1 MGKPH
6 HHVFNLIKSI
16 RYGRRYALI
25 IEIIVL
31 LCKLTFNHF
40 INLNFYIILIVFF
53 FVINF
58 FKFGKKKKEIYV
70 YNINVNDLQSWI
82 NSQELSKFEDLM
94 LDVKSTIDNIK
105 SAVTNINDN
114 AKKLLDLDIG
124 ELGLPKNILTNILN
138 SKIRFSKRLVKI
150 TDISIPQA
158 DKFLDTITIKKTV
171 VTILSQIDEAAVT
184 HGKLLFR
191 FIPDKSKLLF
201 ESLKKLRLDLDILE
215 KLIQP
220 NILISDSFQ
229 IVKNYITN
237 LDYNI
242 NNLKN
247 EQSTLSE
254 KDQNLKLMNQNLASA
269 TKSFEEISLDKTFLQ
284 NRNVNQLISVTK
296 SEINEINNQSLQIFT
311 KFTRPISKYS
321 YTFGHSQPAK
331 QLLDSYM
338 AHPVNA
344 IKNDVDS
351 LIITEL
357 SKLSGAI
364 QSGKIDTKNNT
375 RIIELIEIFISD
387 LPKIRPKIQT
397 LESKLDVQS
406 KQFDQSIENSYIK
419 LKNSVETEKNKVVEV
434 QNSVNHITN
443 KIDTRKLEIKKQI
456 KLIETQLLEKL
467 EYQTSII
474 FEEK

>member
-1 MGKPH
+1 M
-6 HHVFNLIKSI
+6 
-16 RYGRRYALI
+16 
-25 IEIIVL
+25 
-31 LCKLTFNHF
+31 
-40 INLNFYIILIVFF
+40 
-53 FVINF
+53 INF
-58 FKFGKKKKEIYV
+58 FKFGKKKEETHV

-82 NSQELSKFEDLM
+82 NSQELSKFEDLI
-94 LDVKSTIDNIK
+94 LDVKSPIDNIK
-105 SAVTNINDN
+105 SAVTNIHDN

-124 ELGLPKNILTNILN
+124 ELGLPKNVFNNILT
-138 SKIRFSKRLVKI
+138 SKTRFSKRLVKI
-150 TDISIPQA
+150 TDIPIPQT
-158 DKFLDTITIKKTV
+158 DTFLDSITIKKIV
-171 VTILSQIDEAAVT
+171 VTILNQIDEAAVT

-201 ESLKKLRLDLDILE
+201 ESFKKLRLNLNILE

-229 IVKNYITN
+229 IIKNYITN
-237 LDYNI
+237 LNQNI
-242 NNLKN
+242 NYLKN
-247 EQSTLSE
+247 EQLNLSE
-254 KDQNLKLMNQNLASA
+254 KDQNLKLMNQKLAS
-269 TKSFEEISLDKTFLQ
+269 TTQSFEEISVDKTFLQ

-296 SEINEINNQSLQIFT
+296 SEINEINNQLLQIFT

-331 QLLDSYM
+331 QLLDSYI

-375 RIIELIEIFISD
+375 RIIELIEIFISN
-387 LPKIRPKIQT
+387 LPKIRTEIQT

-419 LKNSVETEKNKVVEV
+419 LKNSVETEKNQVVEV
-434 QNSVNHITN
+434 QNSVNYVTN
-443 KIDTRKLEIKKQI
+443 KINNRKLEIKKQI
-456 KLIETQLLEKL
+456 KLIEIQLLEKL
-467 EYQTSII
+467 EYKTSII

>member
-1 MGKPH
+1 MGH
-6 HHVFNLIKSI
+6 
-16 RYGRRYALI
+16 
-25 IEIIVL
+25 
-31 LCKLTFNHF
+31 
-40 INLNFYIILIVFF
+40 
-53 FVINF
+53 
-58 FKFGKKKKEIYV
+58 
-70 YNINVNDLQSWI
+70 
-82 NSQELSKFEDLM
+82 
-94 LDVKSTIDNIK
+94 
-105 SAVTNINDN
+105 
-114 AKKLLDLDIG
+114 
-124 ELGLPKNILTNILN
+124 
-138 SKIRFSKRLVKI
+138 
-150 TDISIPQA
+150 
-158 DKFLDTITIKKTV
+158 
-171 VTILSQIDEAAVT
+171 
-184 HGKLLFR
+184 
-191 FIPDKSKLLF
+191 
-201 ESLKKLRLDLDILE
+201 
-215 KLIQP
+215 
-220 NILISDSFQ
+220 
-229 IVKNYITN
+229 
-237 LDYNI
+237 NI

-247 EQSTLSE
+247 EQSNLSD
-254 KDQNLKLMNQNLASA
+254 KDQNLKLVNQNLSSA
-269 TKSFEEISLDKTFLQ
+269 TKSFEEISVDKTFLQ

-296 SEINEINNQSLQIFT
+296 SEINEINNQLLQIFT

-321 YTFGHSQPAK
+321 YKFGHSQPAK

-443 KIDTRKLEIKKQI
+443 KINTRKLEIKKQI

-467 EYQTSII
+467 EYKTSII

>member
-1 MGKPH
+1 M
-6 HHVFNLIKSI
+6 
-16 RYGRRYALI
+16 
-25 IEIIVL
+25 
-31 LCKLTFNHF
+31 
-40 INLNFYIILIVFF
+40 
-53 FVINF
+53 INF
-58 FKFGKKKKEIYV
+58 FKFGKKKEETHV

-82 NSQELSKFEDLM
+82 NSQELSKFEDLI
-94 LDVKSTIDNIK
+94 LDVKSPIDNIK
-105 SAVTNINDN
+105 SAVTNIHDN

-124 ELGLPKNILTNILN
+124 ELGLPKNVFNNILT

-150 TDISIPQA
+150 TDILIPQT
-158 DKFLDTITIKKTV
+158 DTFLDSITIKKTV
-171 VTILSQIDEAAVT
+171 VTILNQIDEAAVT

-201 ESLKKLRLDLDILE
+201 ESLKKLRLNLDILE

-229 IVKNYITN
+229 SIKNYITN
-237 LDYNI
+237 LNQNI
-242 NNLKN
+242 NYLKT
-247 EQSTLSE
+247 EQLNLSE
-254 KDQNLKLMNQNLASA
+254 KDQNLKLMNQKLANI
-269 TKSFEEISLDKTFLQ
+269 TQSFEEILVDKTFLQ

-296 SEINEINNQSLQIFT
+296 SEINEINNQLLQIFT

-331 QLLDSYM
+331 QLLDSYI

-375 RIIELIEIFISD
+375 RIIELIEIFISN
-387 LPKIRPKIQT
+387 LPKIRTEIQT

-419 LKNSVETEKNKVVEV
+419 LKNSVETEKNQVVEV
-434 QNSVNHITN
+434 QNSVNYVIN
-443 KIDTRKLEIKKQI
+443 KINNRKLEIKKQI
-456 KLIETQLLEKL
+456 KLIEIQLLEKL
-467 EYQTSII
+467 EYKTSII

>member
-1 MGKPH
+1 M
-6 HHVFNLIKSI
+6 
-16 RYGRRYALI
+16 
-25 IEIIVL
+25 
-31 LCKLTFNHF
+31 
-40 INLNFYIILIVFF
+40 
-53 FVINF
+53 INF
-58 FKFGKKKKEIYV
+58 FKFGKKKEEIHV

-82 NSQELSKFEDLM
+82 TSQELSKFEDLM

-105 SAVTNINDN
+105 SDVNNINDN

-124 ELGLPKNILTNILN
+124 ELDLPKNVLTNILN
-138 SKIRFSKRLVKI
+138 AKIRFSKRLVKI
-150 TDISIPQA
+150 TDISIPHA
-158 DKFLDTITIKKTV
+158 DKFLDTINIKKTV
-171 VTILSQIDEAAVT
+171 VTVLSQIDEAAVT

-191 FIPDKSKLLF
+191 FIPDESKLLF
-201 ESLKKLRLDLDILE
+201 GSLKKLRLDLDILE
-215 KLIQP
+215 KLIKP

-229 IVKNYITN
+229 IVKNYITS
-237 LDYNI
+237 LGHNI

-247 EQSTLSE
+247 EQSNLSD
-254 KDQNLKLMNQNLASA
+254 KDQNLKLVNQNLSSA
-269 TKSFEEISLDKTFLQ
+269 TKSFEEISVDKTFLQ

-296 SEINEINNQSLQIFT
+296 SEINEINNQLLQIFT

-321 YTFGHSQPAK
+321 YKFGHSQPAK

-443 KIDTRKLEIKKQI
+443 KINTRKLEIKKQI

-467 EYQTSII
+467 EYKTSII

>member
-1 MGKPH
+1 M
-6 HHVFNLIKSI
+6 
-16 RYGRRYALI
+16 
-25 IEIIVL
+25 
-31 LCKLTFNHF
+31 
-40 INLNFYIILIVFF
+40 
-53 FVINF
+53 INF
-58 FKFGKKKKEIYV
+58 FKFGKKKEEVYT

-82 NSQELSKFEDLM
+82 NSQELSKFEGLM

-105 SAVTNINDN
+105 SDVTNIHDN
-114 AKKLLDLDIG
+114 AQKLLDLDIS
-124 ELGLPKNILTNILN
+124 ELDLPKNILTNILN

-150 TDISIPQA
+150 TDISIPQT
-158 DKFLDTITIKKTV
+158 DKFLDTINIKKTV
-171 VTILSQIDEAAVT
+171 VTILSHIDEAAVT

-229 IVKNYITN
+229 IVKNYITT

-247 EQSTLSE
+247 EQSNLSD
-254 KDQNLKLMNQNLASA
+254 KDQNLKLMNQNLSSA
-269 TKSFEEISLDKTFLQ
+269 TKAFEEISVDKTFLQ

-296 SEINEINNQSLQIFT
+296 SEINEINNQLLQIFT

-321 YTFGHSQPAK
+321 YKFGHSQPAK

-406 KQFDQSIENSYIK
+406 KQFDQSIEDSYIK

-443 KIDTRKLEIKKQI
+443 KINTRKLEIKKQI

-467 EYQTSII
+467 EYTTSII